1 MIGLF
6 VSTPL
11 YIWLY
16 FIPFRNLSLP
26 EPASLWELVT
36 AVLLAFLSNGWVI
49 LAFVVAFTAVTFQS
63 ADPPNWAAMI
73 TDVNLP
79 EHRGTVIGLSR
90 LFRAVGNAISVWLAG
105 WLFASLTGRLPEPD
119 NYAVG
124 LSLFQI
130 LVLPALICY
139 FFLQKHI
146 ASDTQDIVQLL
157 RRRAKTEA

>member
-1 MIGLF
+1 MIGLL
-6 VSTPL
+6 VSAPL
-11 YIWLY
+11 YVWLY

-26 EPASLWELVT
+26 EPASFWELVT
-36 AVLLAFLSNGWVI
+36 AVLLTFISNGWVI

-79 EHRGTVIGLSR
+79 EHRGTIIGLSR
-90 LFRAVGNAISVWLAG
+90 LFRAVGNAMSVWLAG
-105 WLFASLTGRLPEPD
+105 WLFANLAGRLPEPD

-130 LVLPALICY
+130 FILPSLICY
-139 FFLQKHI
+139 LFLQKYV
-146 ASDTQDIVQLL
+146 ASDKKAVAQLL
-157 RRRAKTEA
+157 TERAQADA